1 MKKIVIAGA
10 IAAMASLSSV
20 AAAAAPGAF
29 KLTTGFDYSSGK
41 YGGSQSTDMLYIPI
55 TGHYETGRWLFK
67 LTVPYLRVTG
77 PGNVVRGVG
86 TLKTTTTT
94 RTTESGL
101 GDVVAG
107 ATYNVY
113 AGTGAK
119 PLFVDLT
126 GKVKFGT
133 ADETKGLG
141 TGKNDYA
148 FQVDLYQSLGKFTPF
163 GTIGYDVL
171 GSPAG
176 STLNNVF
183 YGSLGGTYKLAPKT
197 SGGLLFS
204 ARQKASVTGAPQRDI
219 MAFVTHKLDNRWK
232 TQVYVDK
239 GYADGSPDWEG
250 GATISY
256 AF

>member
-1 MKKIVIAGA
+1 MKKIMITGVIVA
-10 IAAMASLSSV
+10 ITSLSSV
-20 AAAAAPGAF
+20 AAAAPGTF
-29 KLTTGFDYSSGK
+29 KLMTGFDYSSGK

-55 TGHYETGRWLFK
+55 TGRYETGRWLFK

-86 TLKTTTTT
+86 TLKTITTAT

-107 ATYNVY
+107 ATYSAY
-113 AGTGAK
+113 TGTGTH
-119 PLFVDLT
+119 PMFIDLT

-148 FQVDLYQSLGKFTPF
+148 VQVDVYQSLGKLTPF
-163 GTIGYDVL
+163 GTIGYDAL
-171 GSPAG
+171 GNPTG

-183 YGSLGGTYKLAPKT
+183 YGSLGGSYRFTAKT

-204 ARQKASVTGAPQRDI
+204 LRQKASVTGAPQRDM
-219 MAFVTHKLDNRWK
+219 MAFVSHKLDKKWK
-232 TQVYVDK
+232 TQVYLDK
-239 GYADGSPDWEG
+239 GYTDGSPNWEG